1 MDEPEDSR
9 ARPVVKTEKYL
20 NKNFIFKVKKE
31 GCIIM
36 AKAKPKLKFHK
47 TELSEALSDY
57 GPDNS
62 VKLAIW
68 GVVAIFA
75 IVLLVLYFAG
85 LL

>member
-9 ARPVVKTEKYL
+9 ARSVVKTEKYL
-20 NKNFIFKVKKE
+20 NRNFIFHLKKK

-47 TELSEALSDY
+47 TELSAALLDHN
-57 GPDNS
+57 PDNS
-62 VKLAIW
+62 VKLAMW

-85 LL
+85 ML